1 VVAFIQYT
9 YAGAPTVYY
18 GDEIGM
24 VGGDDP
30 DDRRAFEWGKGN
42 KELVEWYAK
51 LAAIRAQYP
60 ALRTGDVKAFA
71 PTADVMGYVR
81 SDAADTL
88 IVLAN
93 RAPGAASVE
102 LDLEELGVKAE
113 TLTDLVTGKSYTVAD
128 GKVTVSVDAYRGV
141 ILTENVKGYS
151 VNYGGLAPAYSSAY
165 IVPARASSTNMGYP
179 FLNGTGA
186 DREILNTTTEDLVF
200 EVEAVVNTFTHVTMD
215 GETVDRDNYTVKSGS
230 TIVTL
235 KADYLKTLSLG
246 DHELVIHFQGGQTD
260 TVKITVEEETK
271 PTDPTKPSKPEDDE
285 EDPTTAPT
293 TKPTTPGGGNAT
305 TGDSSNVIVWV
316 MVMVIA
322 LAAIVALIVIGLKKK
337 KK

>member
-1 VVAFIQYT
+1 
-9 YAGAPTVYY
+9 
-18 GDEIGM
+18 M

-71 PTADVMGYVR
+71 PTDDVMGYVR

-102 LDLEELGVKAE
+102 LDLEELGVSASA
-113 TLTDLVTGKSYTVAD
+113 LTDLVTGKSYTVAD

-186 DREILNTTTEDLVF
+186 DRKILNTTTEDLVF